1 MRPLTTPAGHLG
13 EDDEVVLRD
22 EHLEQID
29 MDDEPDVVVIPT
41 YIILARRPYGLADRY
56 CRQGAWVA
64 LGGHQVSSLPG
75 EGAYR
80 SESIFRGA
88 VNKDHSAAGWKKF
101 ESFRDWII
109 RSRQVLHMRAASEQI
124 LRGLRWQAEQI
135 GARGDLGGLHERTT
149 VRGEAA

>member
-1 MRPLTTPAGHLG
+1 MPAGYLG
-13 EDDEVVLRD
+13 DDDEVVLWD

-29 MDDEPDVVVIPT
+29 MDDEPDFVVIPT
-41 YIILARRPYGLADRY
+41 CIILAPRSNGLADRY

-64 LGGHQVSSLPG
+64 LGGHHVSSLPG

-88 VNKDHSAAGWKKF
+88 VNKDHSAVGWKKF
-101 ESFRDWII
+101 ESFRDWVI
-109 RSRQVLHMRAASEQI
+109 RSRQVLHMRAVSEQI
-124 LRGLRWQAEQI
+124 LCGLRWQTEQI

-149 VRGEAA
+149 VRREAA